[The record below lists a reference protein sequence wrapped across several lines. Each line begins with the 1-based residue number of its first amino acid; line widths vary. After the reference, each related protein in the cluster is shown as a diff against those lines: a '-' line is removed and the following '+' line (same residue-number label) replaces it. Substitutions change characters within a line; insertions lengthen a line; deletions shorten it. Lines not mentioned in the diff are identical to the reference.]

1 MESFAEIFASL
12 YYGGTRNPVIYYILS
27 YTVILRFKEII
38 HTLYFTFTFTLYS
51 NNKPMPFPLSKG
63 FILFIL
69 SPTSSHSRDL
79 PRSRSLVDLAS
90 ISESCSQ
97 PSGVERGILGL
108 LPYHPS
114 ESTTTEAHVMK
125 QLQIYNQ

>member
-1 MESFAEIFASL
+1 MLFS
-12 YYGGTRNPVIYYILS
+12 
-27 YTVILRFKEII
+27 
-38 HTLYFTFTFTLYS
+38 
-51 NNKPMPFPLSKG
+51 LSKG

-79 PRSRSLVDLAS
+79 PWSRSLADLVS

-97 PSGVERGILGL
+97 PSGVERGTLGL

-125 QLQIYNQ
+125 QLQIYSQ

>member
-1 MESFAEIFASL
+1 ML
-12 YYGGTRNPVIYYILS
+12 
-27 YTVILRFKEII
+27 
-38 HTLYFTFTFTLYS
+38 
-51 NNKPMPFPLSKG
+51 FPLSKG
-63 FILFIL
+63 FIL

-79 PRSRSLVDLAS
+79 PWSRSLADLAS

-97 PSGVERGILGL
+97 PSGVERGTLGL

-114 ESTTTEAHVMK
+114 ESTTEAHVMK